1 MEGEVKSMR
10 RLLVALFGLF
20 LVSGCAATEAK
31 LPLASGDYRLY
42 EAASSKNGQLVAV
55 INSRS
60 QSTERRLPRGT
71 LSPDGKHLYAVSSK
85 TLQDVDSHTGAVLR
99 TLLLPGY
106 FDAPAA
112 SLGGVPGGL
121 SQNGR
126 WLALQ
131 TSGKR
136 TSSHML
142 LVDTAALKVSERI
155 DLDGV
160 FDFDAVSND
169 GNRVY
174 VIEYTNATAG
184 YYRVRVYEVG
194 AGQLGPY
201 TVVDKGN
208 PNEPM
213 TGARISGVF
222 SPDGQ
227 WLYSV
232 YAREKQGAFVHALN
246 LTQPY
251 AFCLDLPG
259 PGWAGSVNAFQWSLA
274 LTPDGR
280 HLYAANGALGLLA
293 QIDNLDGN
301 QPVISR
307 TGKIATTGSTSSLFV
322 QQAAAKEFGPSGSAV
337 SPDGKTLVTAGQT
350 GLLWID
356 TGTLRARSWQLTKW
370 TVWSVAASPDGSR
383 VYAVND
389 AGAIAE
395 LSMSDGRMAATF
407 DPGEGFPMGLLRVE
421 PASS

>member
-10 RLLVALFGLF
+10 RLLVAVFGLV
-20 LVSGCAATEAK
+20 LITGCAATEAK
-31 LPLASGDYRLY
+31 LPLASGNYRLY
-42 EAASSKNGQLVAV
+42 EAASTKSGQLVAI

-71 LSPDGKHLYAVSSK
+71 LSPDGKRLYAVTSN
-85 TLQDVDSHTGAVLR
+85 TLQEIDSHTGAALR
-99 TLLLPGY
+99 TLQIPPY

-112 SLGGVPGGL
+112 GLGGVPGGL

-131 TSGKR
+131 TSGQR
-136 TSSHML
+136 TTSHML
-142 LVDTAALKVSERI
+142 LVDTAAFKVSEHI

-169 GNRVY
+169 GQRVY
-174 VIEYTNATAG
+174 VIEYTNATSG

-201 TVVDKGN
+201 TVVDKGD

-246 LTQPY
+246 LSQPF

-259 PGWAGSVNAFQWSLA
+259 PGWSSSMNAFQWSLA
-274 LTPDGR
+274 LTADGR

-301 QPVISR
+301 QPLVKR
-307 TGKIATTGSTSSLFV
+307 TGTIATTGSTSSLFV
-322 QQAAAKEFGPSGSAV
+322 QDVAAKEFGPSGSAL
-337 SPDGKTLVTAGQT
+337 SLDGKTLVTAGQS
-350 GLLWID
+350 GLVWID
-356 TGTLRARSWQLTKW
+356 TATLRARSHQLTKW

-395 LSMSDGRMAATF
+395 LSMADGRVAATF

-421 PASS
+421 AAAS